1 MKTNMMIA
9 AVAAVTLVSGAALA
23 AGKSKGDNV
32 MTKQK
37 DGTYV
42 VNTTTLASNVRGYVG
57 ATPLEVYI
65 KKNKVVK
72 VVALPNKE
80 TPKIFAKVK
89 SGMLPKYAGKKTSAV
104 SSVDGVTGATY
115 SSKAVK
121 ANVEAAVKYYKAH
134 K

>member
-1 MKTNMMIA
+1 MIA

-23 AGKSKGDNV
+23 AGKGKGDNV

>member
-1 MKTNMMIA
+1 MKTKMMIA

>member
-1 MKTNMMIA
+1 MIA

-23 AGKSKGDNV
+23 AGKGKGDNV

-121 ANVEAAVKYYKAH
+121 ANVEAAVKYYKTH

>member
-1 MKTNMMIA
+1 MIA

-23 AGKSKGDNV
+23 AGKGKGDNV

-104 SSVDGVTGATY
+104 NSVDGVTGATY

>member
-1 MKTNMMIA
+1 MIA

-23 AGKSKGDNV
+23 AGKGKGDNV

-57 ATPLEVYI
+57 STPLEVYI

-89 SGMLPKYAGKKTSAV
+89 SGMLPNYAGKKTSAV

>member
-1 MKTNMMIA
+1 MMIA

-23 AGKSKGDNV
+23 AGKGKGDNV

>member
-1 MKTNMMIA
+1 MKTKTMIA
-9 AVAAVTLVSGAALA
+9 AVAAATLVSGAALA
-23 AGKSKGDNV
+23 AGKGDDV
-32 MTKQK
+32 MTKLK
-37 DGTYV
+37 DCTYV
-42 VNTTTLASNVRGYVG
+42 VNTTTLASNVRGYLG

-89 SGMLPKYAGKKTSAV
+89 SGMLPKYAGTKTSAV
-104 SSVDGVTGATY
+104 SAVDGVTGATY

>member
-1 MKTNMMIA
+1 M
-9 AVAAVTLVSGAALA
+9 VS
-23 AGKSKGDNV
+23 
-32 MTKQK
+32 
-37 DGTYV
+37 
-42 VNTTTLASNVRGYVG
+42 TTTIASNVRGYLG

-72 VVALPNKE
+72 LVALPNKE

-104 SSVDGVTGATY
+104 SAVDGVTGATY

>member
-1 MKTNMMIA
+1 MIA

-23 AGKSKGDNV
+23 AGKGKGDNV

-57 ATPLEVYI
+57 STPLEVYI

-121 ANVEAAVKYYKAH
+121 ANVEAAVKYYKTH

>member
-1 MKTNMMIA
+1 MIA

-121 ANVEAAVKYYKAH
+121 ANVEAAVKYYKTH

>member
-1 MKTNMMIA
+1 MIA

-23 AGKSKGDNV
+23 AGKGKGDNV

-57 ATPLEVYI
+57 STPLEVYI